1 MDVAI
6 GVDSHKETLAA
17 AAVDGV
23 GRMIDGAEFRNDAK
37 GHQQFLAWV
46 RGQAVERRIGIEG
59 SGSFGAGL
67 ARMLLEAG
75 EDVREV
81 PSSLTYRERRR
92 ESTHGKSDPIDA
104 LAIARVVMRDLTLGS
119 PARVQRLADLKLLCD
134 YREQLVRTRT
144 RLANRAHGELLVLRP
159 GYQHKVPHLR
169 AKAHQSAAVM
179 LIRRDRSVRADLL
192 RRRIAGIRRLDREV
206 ADINKQIADKVAAC
220 GTKLVQIPGVG
231 TLIAAKILGEVGDVS
246 RLRSRAAFAHLSG
259 TAPVI
264 ASSGGTHRHRLNRG
278 GNRQLNWALH
288 YVALNQWRSY
298 DKAKEYVARQRQAGK
313 SHKEAMRCLKRHLA
327 NVVYRAMINDV
338 KSSPTAT

>member
-37 GHQQFLAWV
+37 GHKQFLAWV

>member
-6 GVDSHKETLAA
+6 GVDAHKETLAA
-17 AAVDGV
+17 AAVDDV
-23 GRMIDGAEFRNDAK
+23 GRMIAEAEFRNDGK
-37 GHQQFLAWV
+37 GHKQFLAWV

-81 PSSLTYRERRR
+81 PTSLTYRERRR

-119 PARVQRLADLKLLCD
+119 PARVQKLADLKLLCD

-144 RLANRAHGELLVLRP
+144 RLANRAHSELLVLRP
-159 GYQHKVPHLR
+159 GYQDKVPHLR

-246 RLRSRAAFAHLSG
+246 RLRSKAAFAHLSG

-288 YVALNQWRSY
+288 YVAINQWRSY
-298 DKAKEYVARQRQAGK
+298 DKAKEYVARQRQTGK

-327 NVVYRAMINDV
+327 NVVYRAMINDL